1 MKTTAKAKVLTATS
15 QMTVRSVDL
24 VQEKLARSRLLLE
37 LEQGQQRLCSNINL
51 VLKPV
56 MRQGGAGIQR
66 VTLTPEASSISA
78 CNQHVWFSL
87 SQQRRVLAIWRI
99 DRCTLEQLASS
110 NYGGQ
115 SDKLFSPLRSP
126 TQSEFRLGLKLLKAA
141 LATMPLKSLDYDSL
155 QLDIMSAGIP
165 TEVAACWQ
173 LAFADDYPVAP
184 MLFAMTDHL
193 LNLLAGPA
201 ATHQVADDL
210 AAKLEQRLLQIPV
223 QMKLE
228 VGRQH
233 LPVDSLSQLSVGD
246 VLPLNLHRRCPVS
259 LGQRPLFYASVHGHE
274 GQLVARLNQ
283 DAYQEEEVTRV

>member
-1 MKTTAKAKVLTATS
+1 MKTTAKAKVLPSDS
-15 QMTVRSVDL
+15 QITVRSVDL

-37 LEQGQQRLCSNINL
+37 LEQGQQRLCSNINQ
-51 VLKPV
+51 VLKPF

-66 VTLTPEASSISA
+66 VSLDPQARSVHA
-78 CNQHVWFSL
+78 CHEHVWFSL
-87 SQQRRVLAIWRI
+87 SQQRRVLAVWRI

-115 SDKLFSPLRSP
+115 SGHLFSPLRSP

-141 LATMPLKSLDYDSL
+141 LATMPLPPLDFDNL
-155 QLDIMSAGIP
+155 QLELMSAGLP
-165 TEVAACWQ
+165 LETAACWQ
-173 LAFADDYPVAP
+173 LTFADDYPVAP

-193 LNLLAGPA
+193 LNLLTGPA
-201 ATHQVADDL
+201 TSHQVVDDL
-210 AAKLEQRLLQIPV
+210 AARLEQRLMQIPV

-246 VLPLNLHRRCPVS
+246 VLPLTLHRRCPVS
-259 LGQRPLFYASVHGHE
+259 LGQRPLFYASVHAHE

-283 DAYQEEEVTRV
+283 DAYQEEDVARV